1 MRFEDLGLSP
11 ELLRA
16 VTDAGYIE
24 PTPIQEKAIPVALQG
39 RDLLGCAQTGTG
51 KTAAFTLPMIEIL
64 AGGRARARM
73 PRSLIITPTRELA
86 TQISENFEIYGKY
99 HRLTK
104 ALLIGGVSITEQ
116 EQALSRNIDVL
127 IVTPGRFLD
136 LFERGRILLTGVKIL
151 VIDEADRMLD
161 MGFIPDVE
169 RIVGLLPP
177 LRQTLFFSATL
188 GKEIRRLGDK
198 FLHNPK
204 EVRVDPPASPAE
216 MVSHAIA
223 PVGKRDKTKTLRMLL
238 QGETVTNALIFCNRK
253 RDVDTLSRALKR
265 AGLDAAA
272 LHGDMPQ
279 SARSETLD
287 AFKRGEVRFL
297 VATDVA
303 GRGLDIYGLSHVIN
317 FDVPIHAEDYV
328 HRIGRTGRAGHRGR
342 AITLAA
348 PDDAKF
354 VAAIERL
361 IKRDIPRIGV
371 VDGEAPGVAVDK
383 TEERDA
389 TESAEEKEA
398 KQEARQR
405 APGRRRKKAAKETVP
420 AQKKA
425 AGRDKR
431 TPKRKAEPA
440 ATTRPEK
447 AARRAGKDK
456 RKEKTSKEPVVG
468 LGDHVPAFL
477 LRPTR
482 SVDE

>member
-1 MRFEDLGLSP
+1 M
-11 ELLRA
+11 
-16 VTDAGYIE
+16 
-24 PTPIQEKAIPVALQG
+24 
-39 RDLLGCAQTGTG
+39 
-51 KTAAFTLPMIEIL
+51 
-64 AGGRARARM
+64 
-73 PRSLIITPTRELA
+73 
-86 TQISENFEIYGKY
+86 
-99 HRLTK
+99 
-104 ALLIGGVSITEQ
+104 
-116 EQALSRNIDVL
+116 
-127 IVTPGRFLD
+127 
-136 LFERGRILLTGVKIL
+136 
-151 VIDEADRMLD
+151 
-161 MGFIPDVE
+161 
-169 RIVGLLPP
+169 
-177 LRQTLFFSATL
+177 
-188 GKEIRRLGDK
+188 
-198 FLHNPK
+198 
-204 EVRVDPPASPAE
+204 
-216 MVSHAIA
+216 
-223 PVGKRDKTKTLRMLL
+223 
-238 QGETVTNALIFCNRK
+238 
-253 RDVDTLSRALKR
+253 
-265 AGLDAAA
+265 
-272 LHGDMPQ
+272 
-279 SARSETLD
+279 
-287 AFKRGEVRFL
+287 RFL

-405 APGRRRKKAAKETVP
+405 APGRRRKKAAKGTAP